1 METIILQKVVFSK
14 SENYEEL
21 FFFTAYAYNSK
32 QIEFKI
38 QGLSTPELNQ
48 VNSYTYYFTT
58 YIFNQNLIHQLKSG
72 KPFSCNLIKQESGA
86 YKLVKWKNP
95 NFEDLRDPVRSY
107 SFGDI
112 EVFQPTLISLRRIN
126 KSLSSTIKSSC
137 GSVRFGFVSQDWV
150 FLVSYPNARKQYCS
164 SYR

>member
-1 METIILQKVVFSK
+1 M
-14 SENYEEL
+14 
-21 FFFTAYAYNSK
+21 
-32 QIEFKI
+32 
-38 QGLSTPELNQ
+38 
-48 VNSYTYYFTT
+48 
-58 YIFNQNLIHQLKSG
+58 KSG

-86 YKLVKWKNP
+86 YKLMKWKNP

-150 FLVSYPNARKQYCS
+150 FWFLTQMRENSIVHLIVNKGKFSNGYAVNQGNFGPSCVNFSQHPNYARRCIGTYLDNEKNFFFA
-164 SYR
+164 